1 MNDAKNFEWI
11 SGFEY
16 VRKLLRCS
24 EPNAFGYGGALGLL
38 EATRIK
44 QEKTIALVIHSVDR
58 WVTLYKSD
66 LGRR

>member
-16 VRKLLRCS
+16 VREWLRCS
-24 EPNAFGYGGALGLL
+24 EPNAFGYGGGLGLS
-38 EATRIK
+38 EAIRIR
-44 QEKTIALVIHSVDR
+44 QEKTIALAIHSVDR
-58 WVTLYKSD
+58 WVTLYKSN

>member
-1 MNDAKNFEWI
+1 MNDAKNVEWI

-16 VRKLLRCS
+16 VREWLRSS

-38 EATRIK
+38 EAVRK
-44 QEKTIALVIHSVDR
+44 CEKR
-58 WVTLYKSD
+58 WVTLYKSN